1 MMIASH
7 LPNPALEVLV
17 AGGDDVALVLRDPLD
32 EAVVRV
38 RPLVQAR
45 EALEP
50 RVLHDLQR
58 EKKHLIHVKQWC
70 PRNFWISS
78 CSSDISTT
86 IVKINSH

>member
-1 MMIASH
+1 MMIGPH
-7 LPNPALEVLV
+7 LPYPALEVLV

-45 EALEP
+45 KALET

-58 EKKHLIHVKQWC
+58 KK
-70 PRNFWISS
+70 
-78 CSSDISTT
+78 DT
-86 IVKINSH
+86 IKNLL